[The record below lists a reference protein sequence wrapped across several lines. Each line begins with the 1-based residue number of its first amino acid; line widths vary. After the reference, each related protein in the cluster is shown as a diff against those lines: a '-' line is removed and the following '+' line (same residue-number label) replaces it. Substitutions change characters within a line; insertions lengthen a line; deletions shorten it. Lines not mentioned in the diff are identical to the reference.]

1 MNTFT
6 HRKITVPSFKNK
18 SKKSPL
24 KKKDL
29 IGWLFSTPYF
39 IYAIILFLIPLL
51 WAFWL
56 STMDWNL
63 MSYTRDFV
71 GFKNFTKAFTDEKIR
86 AAFFN
91 TFKYLAVLLPS
102 ILVFSTI
109 IALLLS
115 KLPKSIKGIYSVSF
129 FIPYLTSGVAIAVF
143 IRFFLSYS
151 SVFNVFLREQ
161 LNLEIRWFQSPFW
174 AFMIIIGM
182 IVWKISGYYALIILA
197 ALESVPQDVYEAA
210 ALDGVT
216 GFNKYRYITLP
227 MILSSMTTIVVL
239 ATGLIFTVFGEPF
252 LLTQGGPSL
261 ATTTWVLELFNAS
274 FVRFDSG
281 YGAAIALLNAIQIFI
296 SIRII
301 TKVMNR
307 FDYNSN

>member
-1 MNTFT
+1 MSTFT
-6 HRKITVPSFKNK
+6 RGKIKIPSLQRKSN
-18 SKKSPL
+18 KSPL
-24 KKKDL
+24 RKKDL

-51 WAFWL
+51 WALWL

-115 KLPKSIKGIYSVSF
+115 KLPKRIKGIYSVSF

-161 LNLEIRWFQSPFW
+161 FNLEIRWFQSPFW

-197 ALESVPQDVYEAA
+197 ALESVPQEVYEAA
-210 ALDGVT
+210 AIDGVT

-227 MILSSMTTIVVL
+227 MILSSMTTIIVL

-301 TKVMNR
+301 TKVMDR